1 MNKITLKANF
11 ETGEGDVGN
20 LEKWRQV
27 PALLRADL
35 LKDWLVELEG
45 EYQLAISE
53 AFGPQYSKLN
63 MESLQHGI

>member
-20 LEKWRQV
+20 LEKWRNV
-27 PALLRADL
+27 PALMRADL

-45 EYQLAISE
+45 EYNLALQQAFHNGEIQVE
-53 AFGPQYSKLN
+53 ADNGSRV
-63 MESLQHGI
+63 

>member
-20 LEKWRQV
+20 LKKWREV

-53 AFGPQYSKLN
+53 AFEPQYSKLT
-63 MESLQHGI
+63 MECLQHGI